1 MLRLLYLTQAGQTLP
16 SVRFRVLPMVEKA
29 TQAGISADWRRI
41 PSGVLARLPF
51 YLGLPR
57 AEVIVLQKKLVE
69 AWELLLIR
77 SRCEHLVFDFD
88 DALWTSHPNT
98 PPSPARGAREKKAW
112 RRLKL
117 VCGRVDLVI
126 AGNAYL
132 AGHVREFARN
142 LAVLPTPLNTDVYVP
157 APARQ
162 GGGPVTVGWMGTSC
176 NLFFLPEVLAELA
189 PLAGKIRLRL
199 VSDDL
204 YAAPAP
210 LPVDSV
216 LWSPETEVAELQGF
230 DIGLMPLTDDAYTRG
245 KCGFKL
251 LQYMATGAVPVASDV
266 GFNREIV
273 RHGENGLLV
282 REPGDWARHVA
293 ALAEDPALR
302 ARLAAAAR
310 KTVVERFS
318 LARTAAR
325 LWSLL
330 GLDG

>member
-1 MLRLLYLTQAGQTLP
+1 MPRLLYLTQSGPTLP
-16 SVRFRVLPMVEKA
+16 SVRFRVLPLVAKA
-29 TQAGISADWRRI
+29 AEAGISADWRKI
-41 PSGVLARLPF
+41 PGGVLARLPF
-51 YLGLPR
+51 YLRLPR
-57 AEVIVLQKKLVE
+57 SEVIVLQKKLVE
-69 AWELLLIR
+69 SWELLLIR
-77 SRCEHLVFDFD
+77 SRCEHLAFDFD

-98 PPSPARGAREKKAW
+98 PPSPARDAREKKAW

-132 AGHVREFARN
+132 AEHVREFSRQ
-142 LAVLPTPLNTDVYVP
+142 LAVLPTPLDTGTYVP
-157 APARQ
+157 GSPRTVD
-162 GGGPVTVGWMGTSC
+162 GPLTVGWMGTSC
-176 NLFFLPEVLAELA
+176 NLFFLPEVLAGLS
-189 PLAGKIRLRL
+189 PLAGRIKLRL
-199 VSDDL
+199 VSDEI
-204 YAAPAP
+204 YAGPAP

-293 ALAEDPALR
+293 ALAEDPAMR
-302 ARLAAAAR
+302 ARLSAAAR

-318 LARTAAR
+318 LDKTAKK
-325 LWSLL
+325 LWTAL
-330 GLDG
+330 GLDV